1 MKLHASLKGVFIAH
15 CDHDKLYNYVTYN
28 IEERYRKLF
37 YDLLKLVRYF
47 TDYEGGKPRD
57 EAVVLTYIALL
68 LALYVA

>member
-15 CDHDKLYNYVTYN
+15 WDHDKLYNYVTYN

-47 TDYEGGKPRD
+47 TDTSMK
-57 EAVVLTYIALL
+57 EANLGIKLWYSPI
-68 LALYVA
+68 